1 MNERE
6 KKILEGLSSMLGVSE
21 LSQTIIESAEVDYA
35 KKEKERRMLKA
46 FEASLAKIQNR
57 TLEISEA
64 IDDEPPTIVEET
76 VAEASF
82 VKAALDNA
90 KTVTEPV
97 FQGVEPQPEL
107 PEKDFVTKAVETISK
122 TEKDKPKPAA
132 TDIRSEVD
140 LLKKHVL
147 DLHHFASRIS
157 QHAGGGGAGDV
168 ISLDHPAKTIYA
180 NYTFTHK
187 DYYVGAGVTPVTI
200 TLPSVA
206 KNGRYIIIKDEVG
219 NCSANPITIL
229 GNVDNDAGG
238 LILAQNNGGIQ
249 MLYNNGS
256 WRIV

>member
-1 MNERE
+1 MNEKE
-6 KKILEGLSSMLGVSE
+6 KRLLEGLSSMLGVGEISK
-21 LSQTIIESAEVDYA
+21 SIIESAEVDYA
-35 KKEKERRMLKA
+35 KKEKEKRMLKA
-46 FEASLAKIQNR
+46 FEASLAKLQNR
-57 TLEISEA
+57 TQEISEA
-64 IDDEPPTIVEET
+64 IDEPPAIVEET

-82 VKAALDNA
+82 VKAATANA
-90 KTVTEPV
+90 KTVTQPA

-122 TEKDKPKPAA
+122 TEKDKPKQAA
-132 TDIRSEVD
+132 TDLRSEVD

-168 ISLDHPAKTIYA
+168 ISLDHPAKTVYA

-187 DYYVGAGVTPVTI
+187 DYYIGAGVTPVTI
-200 TLPSVA
+200 TLPSIA

-219 NCSANPITIL
+219 NCSANPITVL

-238 LILAQNNGGIQ
+238 FILAQNNGGIQ

>member
-1 MNERE
+1 MNEKE
-6 KKILEGLSSMLGVSE
+6 KRLLEGLSSMLGVGEISK
-21 LSQTIIESAEVDYA
+21 SIIESAEVDYA
-35 KKEKERRMLKA
+35 KKEKEKRMLKA
-46 FEASLAKIQNR
+46 FEASLAKLQNR
-57 TLEISEA
+57 TQEISEA
-64 IDDEPPTIVEET
+64 IDEPPAIVEET

-82 VKAALDNA
+82 VKAATANA
-90 KTVTEPV
+90 KTVTQPA

-107 PEKDFVTKAVETISK
+107 PEKD
-122 TEKDKPKPAA
+122 KPKQAA
-132 TDIRSEVD
+132 TDLRSEVD

-168 ISLDHPAKTIYA
+168 ISLDHPAKTVYA

-187 DYYVGAGVTPVTI
+187 DYYIGAGVTPVTI
-200 TLPSVA
+200 TLPSIA

-219 NCSANPITIL
+219 NCSANPITVL

-238 LILAQNNGGIQ
+238 FILAQNNGGIQ